1 MTLVRVLPLA
11 ELMEVQAVEVLI
23 MTKLEVHK
31 LKRVNLVIQELM
43 VSEIMEELKPPEPEL
58 AVEEELELLV
68 QMVLVTVEL
77 VELEKLT
84 V

>member
-1 MTLVRVLPLA
+1 MTLVQVLPLA